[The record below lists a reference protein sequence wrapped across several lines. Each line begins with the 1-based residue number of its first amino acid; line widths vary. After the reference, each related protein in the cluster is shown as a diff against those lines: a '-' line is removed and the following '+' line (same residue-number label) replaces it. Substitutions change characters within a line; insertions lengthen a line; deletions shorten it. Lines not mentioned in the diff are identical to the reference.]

1 MNLQHITTDLDLTL
15 RRHLRRT
22 DTLQRWNEHLGSAC
36 DIDTLYRQIRD
47 TDRTVSHPVLAM
59 FVDLAKQG
67 DTDAAQAVTVALL
80 QRFADK
86 QRSKGGDWD
95 GFAGHLFEAIVTC
108 HSTHSTCL
116 REIIERNALRRH
128 LRDRIAGFNDVQLAN
143 AETIPSSLPMP
154 EDVAVRA
161 AQRQHVQDLI
171 ADLVARRAISATTQR
186 ILAHIAAG
194 TDRRDVPEFNGC
206 ADNTIRARTRR
217 AARSLTS
224 DHLRHELASVVA

>member
-1 MNLQHITTDLDLTL
+1 MNLQHITTDLDLNL

-22 DTLQRWNEHLGSAC
+22 NTLQRWTEHLGPAC
-36 DIDTLYRQIRD
+36 DLDTLYRQIRD
-47 TDRTVSHPVLAM
+47 TDRTVSHPVLAV

-67 DTDAAQAVTVALL
+67 DNVAAQAVTVALL

-108 HSTHSTCL
+108 HSTSSTCL

-128 LRDRIAGFNDVQLAN
+128 LRDRTAGINDVQLAN
-143 AETIPSSLPMP
+143 AETIPSALPMP

-161 AQRQHVQDLI
+161 AQRQHV
-171 ADLVARRAISATTQR
+171 
-186 ILAHIAAG
+186 
-194 TDRRDVPEFNGC
+194 
-206 ADNTIRARTRR
+206 
-217 AARSLTS
+217 
-224 DHLRHELASVVA
+224 